1 MAQLKGGTRI
11 YGNATVDGSLTTAS
25 PDKSTASTVVATT
38 LSVKQLF
45 ASQSTAGTLDWNDV
59 TNTRPG
65 VSPTLL
71 LGSATNGPGGGNYYH
86 PLNIEYAGVSGTGNL
101 TQLAISYGTPANDL
115 RMRGRYQG
123 AWSSWVTFLN
133 SSNFTSFALS
143 ASTTSTQDGYF
154 GNIALYDD
162 STPSHYLTIT
172 NSANLTAA
180 RTLSIN
186 TNDADRTISLSG
198 NLTLANSLTTS
209 GNFALTLTT
218 TAATTATLP
227 SGTVTLLATNGSG
240 SSLTF
245 GTGTLSLAGNFS
257 TTGAFTVGLTATA
270 NTTLTLPTTG
280 TLATLGNAETF
291 TGVKTFTPTARTSGV
306 ASYFTVT
313 TPADT
318 GQTASTESIG
328 VNFTAATRTWAAGAL
343 TLQRE
348 RVFAAPTYAFATAST
363 LTTAINV
370 DIATPTAGTNA
381 TITNAFALRAGRSKF
396 TGAIE
401 CDGVITNGGFDFI
414 LGNFD
419 QTNRGNSGASRAL
432 VKDANST
439 LVLNYAGDFG
449 GGVQIQGSGVTITNN
464 LVVSGNLVV
473 NGTTTTVNS
482 TTLTLDDPIITLGG
496 DTAVAEVTKDRGV
509 EFKWN
514 GTTLT
519 ITNYIGNGTTTVTGT
534 VASTV
539 GFAAGDIITISG
551 ATGTEQTKLNGTW
564 TIASIPDGTTFTF
577 VVSSA
582 VTAGTYTTT
591 LGTTVKSKNGFFGLD
606 QSTGRF
612 TFIPQSNQ
620 SGEVY
625 SGTLGDVQINALFAK
640 GSTID
645 TDGLTLTNTSNTAL
659 PPYLTLHNKDTTA
672 LNALS
677 SVGMIL
683 FRNDYTYSSYSLLQ
697 KIGGIQIAD
706 NTFSAKATIGFCK
719 DTTNAGVYITPS
731 GVDGVTTTSFIVRD
745 TGNVGIG
752 VSSDSPAQKLEVRGG
767 IIARP
772 TATQDGVIIAG
783 RAGGTAGFAVTLT
796 PTTLGASRT
805 ITLPDATG
813 TVYVSSG
820 TDVSLADGGTNA
832 SLTAS
837 NGGIVY
843 STATAMAI
851 LAGTATAGQILRS
864 GASAAPSWSTA
875 TYPATTTINQILYSS
890 AANTISGIG
899 TANGGVLT
907 TNASGVPS
915 FVTGTTGQILVNK
928 GTANPAYETFELS
941 LHAPHA
947 SYKSICRVATTTDLE
962 VSSFA
967 SDVLTGYDDTTT
979 LALTTT
985 AATTTISTT
994 STATLK
1000 VGAVVSTATVQV
1012 AAGTTVASITSAT
1025 QFTVNNRAN
1034 ITTTA
1039 ITGNGTTATATFA
1052 AQTYAP
1058 YAVGASIVISG
1069 AVPATY
1075 NGTFTVT
1082 GCTTTSVSWAST
1094 EITTATTQGTIAF
1107 TIAAGTSINTNFAQT
1122 IAALVIDGVTLAVND
1137 RVLVKDS
1144 YTLGGLPVLD
1154 AAKYNGIYRVTATGS
1169 TTVPWTL
1176 TRTDDANIAT
1186 DLDGAIV
1193 NVSEG
1198 TANFGKSYKTR
1209 FKGTDTLNTTE
1220 MYWGRLVDVNSSSYG
1235 ITPVTKV
1242 GIDLSTDTETIRL
1255 KTATIADLV
1264 TGLSVGIKTIQAFAA
1279 STYTNA
1285 SSVYIE
1291 GAPVQGTNATIT
1303 NAYALQVATGNTF
1316 LGGNL
1321 IVGNVDSSG
1330 TAALNIGTGANA
1342 KTITMGNGTGATSVV
1357 INCGTGALNI
1367 GTNAIARTITIG
1379 NQTGASALTL
1389 DSGTGAINIG
1399 TAIAKTITIGNTTG
1413 ATGVVINAGTAGV
1426 TLPSG
1431 LTKVGTSTLTQ
1442 GSATAR
1448 TITFP
1453 DATTTLVGTDATQTL
1468 SNKTYLIPYTEGAG
1482 TALTA
1487 TAETT
1492 NQPLFPAAGDTITLA
1507 VGVYEI
1513 SMVLRVTR
1521 GATSTTASALR
1532 FNILGTGTAVGT
1544 FSGVSIGSVS
1554 DGGAATIFNASA
1566 VNINTNNTATTTSI
1580 TVSGV
1585 YNLQVT
1591 GIIKITTAGTI
1602 IPAYGLTVALA
1613 GATTTTTCSASNYM
1627 RIVPISTSGTTTA
1640 QGGWA

>member
-45 ASQSTAGTLDWNDV
+45 ASQGTGGTLDWNDV
-59 TNTRPG
+59 SNTRPG

-71 LGSATNGPGGGNYYH
+71 LGSATNGFGGGNYYH
-86 PLNIEYAGVSGTGNL
+86 PLNIEYAGVNGTSNL
-101 TQLAISYGTPANDL
+101 TQLAIAYGTPANDL

-123 AWSSWVTFLN
+123 TWSSWVTFLN

-143 ASTTSTQDGYF
+143 SSTTSTQDGYF

-198 NLTLANSLTTS
+198 NLTLANNFTTS
-209 GNFALTLTT
+209 GNFAVTLTA
-218 TAATTATLP
+218 TAATTITLP
-227 SGTVTLLATNGSG
+227 II
-240 SSLTF
+240 
-245 GTGTLSLAGNFS
+245 GTLS
-257 TTGAFTVGLTATA
+257 TTTNTETITGLRTYS
-270 NTTLTLPTTG
+270 P
-280 TLATLGNAETF
+280 
-291 TGVKTFTPTARTSGV
+291 VARISG
-306 ASYFTVT
+306 SGPYFTIT

-318 GQTASTESIG
+318 NQTASTESIG
-328 VNFTAATRTWAAGAL
+328 LSFTAATRQFATGAL

-348 RVFAAPTYAFATAST
+348 RVFAAPTYAFVGAST

-370 DIATPTAGTNA
+370 DIATPIQGTNA
-381 TITNAFALRAGRSKF
+381 TITAAYALRAGRSKF

-464 LVVSGNLVV
+464 LVVSGNLTI

-564 TIASIPDGTTFTF
+564 TIASVPDGTTFTF

-606 QSTGRF
+606 QSSGRF

-625 SGTLGDVQINALFAK
+625 SGTLGGIDCLDLQVIK
-640 GSTID
+640 GSLGQTAGNNLIIAD
-645 TDGLTLTNTSNTAL
+645 FIHNNTNTSYLRIRATRNTNGTDWTTASTKL
-659 PPYLTLHNKDTTA
+659 LCITDVTEQGYIEFNPSGSTFGLAFGQATTEFARFLSDGKFGIGITPTEKLHVSGNAIITGTLTVSGGTITTGNIAASLLSGNTTTNITVGSGLTTGTLTLGSANGSGTIAIGNTGTAAAQAVNIATATTGTITIGGTGA
-672 LNALS
+672 TAVQLPTGKTK
-677 SVGMIL
+677 VGQT
-683 FRNDYTYSSYSLLQ
+683 FLLQ
-697 KIGGIQIAD
+697 GG
-706 NTFSAKATIGFCK
+706 
-719 DTTNAGVYITPS
+719 
-731 GVDGVTTTSFIVRD
+731 
-745 TGNVGIG
+745 
-752 VSSDSPAQKLEVRGG
+752 
-767 IIARP
+767 
-772 TATQDGVIIAG
+772 
-783 RAGGTAGFAVTLT
+783 AVN
-796 PTTLGASRT
+796 
-805 ITLPDATG
+805 ITLPTLAGTLYATG
-813 TVYVSSG
+813 N
-820 TDVSLADGGTNA
+820 TDVALADGGTNA
-832 SLTAS
+832 SLTAV
-837 NGGIVY
+837 NGGVVY
-843 STATAMAI
+843 STATALAI
-851 LAGTATAGQILRS
+851 GAAGTSGQLLVS
-864 GASAAPSWSTA
+864 KGAAAP
-875 TYPATTTINQILYSS
+875 
-890 AANTISGIG
+890 
-899 TANGGVLT
+899 V
-907 TNASGVPS
+907 
-915 FVTGTTGQILVNK
+915 F
-928 GTANPAYETFELS
+928 ETFELS

-947 SYKSICRVATTTDLE
+947 SYKSICRVATTADLE

-967 SDVLTGYDDTTT
+967 ADVLTGYDDTTT

-1012 AAGTTVASITSAT
+1012 AAGTTVASITNAT
-1025 QFTVNNRAN
+1025 QFVVNNRAN

-1058 YAVGASIVISG
+1058 YAIGASIVISG
-1069 AVPATY
+1069 ATPATY
-1075 NGTFTVT
+1075 NGTKTVT
-1082 GCTTTSVSWAST
+1082 ACTTTTVQFAST
-1094 EITTATTQGTIAF
+1094 ETVTATVQGTIAF

-1122 IAALVIDGVTLAVND
+1122 IAALVIDGVTLATND

-1144 YTLGGLPVLD
+1144 HTLGGLPVLD
-1154 AAKYNGIYRVTATGS
+1154 AAKYNGIYTVTATGS

-1176 TRTDDANIAT
+1176 TRAADANIAT

-1198 TANFGKSYKTR
+1198 TSNYGKSYKTR
-1209 FKGTDTLNTTE
+1209 FKGSDVLNTTE
-1220 MYWGRLVDVNSSSYG
+1220 MYWGRLVDVNSCSYG
-1235 ITPVTKV
+1235 ILPVTKV
-1242 GIDLSTDTETIRL
+1242 GVDLSSDTETVKF
-1255 KTATIADLV
+1255 KTGNLADLV

-1303 NAYALQVATGNTF
+1303 NAYALQVAAGNTF

-1321 IVGNVDSSG
+1321 IVANVDSSG
-1330 TAALNIGTGANA
+1330 TTALNIGTGANA
-1342 KTITMGNGTGATSVV
+1342 KTITIGNGTGATSVV
-1357 INCGTGALNI
+1357 LNCGTGGLNI

-1413 ATGVVINAGTAGV
+1413 ATGVVLNAGTNGV
-1426 TLPSG
+1426 
-1431 LTKVGTSTLTQ
+1431 KVGADTVATLT
-1442 GSATAR
+1442 
-1448 TITFP
+1448 
-1453 DATTTLVGTDATQTL
+1453 ATQTL
-1468 SNKTYLIPYTEGAG
+1468 SGKTYLIPYTEGAG

-1487 TAETT
+1487 TTETT
-1492 NQPLFPAAGDTITLA
+1492 NQVLFPAAGDTITLA
-1507 VGVYEI
+1507 AGVYEVK
-1513 SMVLRVTR
+1513 MLVFVTR
-1521 GATSTTASALR
+1521 GATSTTASQLR
-1532 FNILGTGTAVGT
+1532 INLLGAGTAVGT
-1544 FSGVSIGSVS
+1544 FSGSAIGW
-1554 DGGAATIFNASA
+1554 NAGTSASTAYHFAA
-1566 VNINTNNTATTTSI
+1566 VNINTNNTVAPSI
-1580 TVSGV
+1580 STASGT
-1585 YNLQVT
+1585 YQAEIS
-1591 GIIKITTAGTI
+1591 GIIKITTAGTF
-1602 IPAYGLTVALA
+1602 IPAYGLTVNLA
-1613 GATTTTTCSASNYM
+1613 GATTTTTCSGSNYM
-1627 RIVPISTSGTTTA
+1627 RLIPISTSGTTTA